1 MAFNSFKYL
10 IFFPIVLLCYYV
22 MPHRMRNPWLLIA
35 SYFFYACYSIKYI
48 GILLIATVITY
59 LAALVISPSDPEAK
73 ISRKSNGGEENRHL
87 ITRQFL

>member
-59 LAALVISPSDPEAK
+59 LAALVISPCDHETEK
-73 ISRKSNGGEENRHL
+73 SRKSNGGGKK
-87 ITRQFL
+87 